1 MAVISVS
8 AITVAPDRWDEFMA
22 DSKKAHVIMEK
33 YGAKNV
39 RILAEVAGATPSGT
53 VYSTFEADDLAALGK
68 VLDLIYADPDILAM
82 MQSGAAASW
91 TSSILAEVP
100 VS

>member
-1 MAVISVS
+1 
-8 AITVAPDRWDEFMA
+8 MA

-53 VYSTFEADDLAALGK
+53 VHSTFEADDLATLGK
-68 VLDLIYADPDILAM
+68 VLDSIYADPDILAL
-82 MQSGAAASW
+82 MQSGAAVSW
-91 TSSILAEVP
+91 TSSILAEIP